1 MKKYRFLSA
10 LLAFVMLLLLSAC
23 QTVPTDDDKLLASTP
38 SSSSTVTP
46 PSYSTRPSTSTP
58 VTSTPATSAPT
69 SNPPETNPNLPLVPT
84 NFDRT
89 DGCAFVTYDEPVVE
103 LPPYWVPPAECM
115 VDHLYWVVESTK
127 ECILIC
133 DEPIYSRSYTT
144 TDTHIFFVKESEPT
158 KVFVT
163 AIGDFENHQLFYES
177 AYGKVTYMTF
187 ISKLDCLQ
195 FVADEKKFVLL
206 DMATKEGTVFM
217 EQYYIEYAYL
227 ETVPHQEE
235 IEIME
240 WVGFYGKPTEDAPQG
255 DYFYYWQTGEIE
267 LDTRL

>member
-1 MKKYRFLSA
+1 MKKWSIFP
-10 LLAFVMLLLLSAC
+10 VLLLLLLTAC
-23 QTVPTDDDKLLASTP
+23 QTVPANQTEPAVSTP
-38 SSSSTVTP
+38 SSTGSITP
-46 PSYSTRPSTSTP
+46 PSSSVVPPTS
-58 VTSTPATSAPT
+58 SAPATS
-69 SNPPETNPNLPLVPT
+69 VPAV
-84 NFDRT
+84 DVH
-89 DGCAFVTYDEPVVE
+89 DGRAFVTHDEPVVE
-103 LPPYWVPPAECM
+103 LMPDWVPPAECL

-158 KVFVT
+158 KIYRT
-163 AIGDFENHQLFYES
+163 PIGDFENHQLFYES

-195 FVADEKKFVLL
+195 FVADEKKFVQL
-206 DMATKEGTVFM
+206 DMSSGESTVLM
-217 EQYYIEYAYL
+217 EQYYIEFAYL
-227 ETVPHQEE
+227 EAVPLQDD
-235 IEIME
+235 IELRE
-240 WVGFYGKPTEDAPQG
+240 WIWFSGKPTEDAPQG

>member
-10 LLAFVMLLLLSAC
+10 LLTVVLLLLLLTAC
-23 QTVPTDDDKLLASTP
+23 QTASTDDDKQLASTP
-38 SSSSTVTP
+38 SSSGTVTP
-46 PSYSTRPSTSTP
+46 PSSSVPA
-58 VTSTPATSAPT
+58 TSTPATSAP
-69 SNPPETNPNLPLVPT
+69 EVDIHEGL
-84 NFDRT
+84 
-89 DGCAFVTYDEPVVE
+89 AFVTYEEPNVE
-103 LPPYWVPPAECM
+103 LSPDWVPPSECL
-115 VDHLYWVVESTK
+115 VDHLYWVVKATK

-144 TDTHIFFVKESEPT
+144 TDTHVYFVKESEPT
-158 KVFVT
+158 KIYRT
-163 AIGDFENHQLFYES
+163 PIGDFVNHQLFYES

-187 ISKLDCLQ
+187 VSELDCLQ

-267 LDTRL
+267 EDTRL

>member
-1 MKKYRFLSA
+1 MKKWSIFP
-10 LLAFVMLLLLSAC
+10 VLLLLILTAC
-23 QTVPTDDDKLLASTP
+23 QTVPANQTEPAGSTP
-38 SSSSTVTP
+38 SSSNITP
-46 PSYSTRPSTSTP
+46 PSSSAVPPTSS
-58 VTSTPATSAPT
+58 VPATS
-69 SNPPETNPNLPLVPT
+69 VPAV
-84 NFDRT
+84 DVH
-89 DGCAFVTYDEPVVE
+89 DGRAFVTHDEPVVE
-103 LPPYWVPPAECM
+103 LMPDWVPPAECL

-158 KVFVT
+158 KVYVT
-163 AIGDFENHQLFYES
+163 AIGDFENHHLFYES
-177 AYGKVTYMTF
+177 TFGKVNYMD
-187 ISKLDCLQ
+187 IVYKLEGYLQ

-227 ETVPHQEE
+227 ETVPHQEN

-240 WVGFYGKPTEDAPQG
+240 WVGFYGKPTEDIPLG